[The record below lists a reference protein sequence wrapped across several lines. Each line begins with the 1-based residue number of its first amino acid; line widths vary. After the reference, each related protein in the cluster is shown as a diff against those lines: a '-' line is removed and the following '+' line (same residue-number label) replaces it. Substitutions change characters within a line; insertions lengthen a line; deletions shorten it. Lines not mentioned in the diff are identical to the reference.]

1 MSRSRMIQILDV
13 DQWRD
18 TEDAPLLEFAAQLAK
33 AEPLLEG
40 MEGAQALRAALLA
53 VILQALVSAE
63 SSGRLPLALEKVGGG
78 LDIIV
83 RVGDPDRDG
92 DSGGD
97 EQGGARVVSGE
108 NRPASAFL
116 GVMADGHDELAQG
129 LAVSVGKVTVS
140 GVGDQQSGH
149 DDSSSV
155 GGDGATGG
163 DPAPSGSGVTQP
175 TEEDSPSDA
184 AYYLIQVLS
193 RAMRWL

>member
-63 SSGRLPLALEKVGGG
+63 SSGRLPLALEKVGDG
-78 LDIIV
+78 LDIV
-83 RVGDPDRDG
+83 VWVGDPDLQD
-92 DSGGD
+92 
-97 EQGGARVVSGE
+97 
-108 NRPASAFL
+108 
-116 GVMADGHDELAQG
+116 
-129 LAVSVGKVTVS
+129 
-140 GVGDQQSGH
+140 GH

-155 GGDGATGG
+155 GGDGAVGG
-163 DPAPSGSGVTQP
+163 EDPASSGSGACEP
-175 TEEDSPSDA
+175 TEEDPLDA
-184 AYYLIQVLS
+184 LARQV
-193 RAMRWL
+193 RAAARPGQQRARLL

>member
-63 SSGRLPLALEKVGGG
+63 SSGRLPLALEKVGDG
-78 LDIIV
+78 LDIVV

-97 EQGGARVVSGE
+97 EQGGAGVVSGE
-108 NRPASAFL
+108 N
-116 GVMADGHDELAQG
+116 
-129 LAVSVGKVTVS
+129 
-140 GVGDQQSGH
+140 
-149 DDSSSV
+149 
-155 GGDGATGG
+155 
-163 DPAPSGSGVTQP
+163 
-175 TEEDSPSDA
+175 
-184 AYYLIQVLS
+184 
-193 RAMRWL
+193 